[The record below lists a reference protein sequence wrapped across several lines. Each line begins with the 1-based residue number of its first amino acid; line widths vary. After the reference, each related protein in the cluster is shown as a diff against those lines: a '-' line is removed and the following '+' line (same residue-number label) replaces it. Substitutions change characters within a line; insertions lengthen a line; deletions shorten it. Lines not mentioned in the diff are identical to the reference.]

1 VPLAALAA
9 SLGIVVLVA
18 VGGGQA
24 TPQVA
29 VQEPVIVLY
38 AAGAVQDAGSTP
50 VHAGVP
56 ARTDVPVHPATEP
69 RSSSVEPVRSAA
81 PVAGP
86 ITTTIPSRSLVRSL
100 GQDLRIDLAW
110 DPSTVAAATGYR
122 VYRAERADAAFQ
134 SLTPTPV
141 ALPLYSDF
149 LGANDVERWYRVT
162 AVGLD
167 GSEVGLV
174 GTTNGASRAQDDQE
188 FMTSVQQATFRYF
201 WDYAHPQAG
210 LVRERSGGNPDICA
224 TGGTGFG
231 LFAIMIGAQRGFITR
246 AEAVERVNRILTFY
260 DTKAERYHGAFAHWL
275 DGHTG
280 QTVPFSTFDD
290 GGDIVETSFLMQ
302 GMLAVRQYFNRNDP
316 QEITIRETTT
326 RLWEGVEWNWYL
338 RNGRSLYWHWSP
350 NYGWA
355 MDLKIGGGFNET
367 MITYLLAMS
376 SPTHPIPASC
386 YHEGWVGDGTTYVNG
401 SDYYGYTQWVGQTH
415 GGPLFFTHYSFIG
428 LDPRGLKDRYCDY
441 FENNRNISL
450 INRSYCIENPGRFPG
465 YGELVWGLT
474 ASDGPDGY
482 LAHAPGQDNGTIAPT
497 ASISAM
503 PYIPAESL
511 ATMRHLY
518 RTYGAKLW
526 GPMGFKDAFNPG
538 RDWFAT
544 DHLAIDQGPIIC
556 MIENHR
562 TGLCWEQFMK
572 NPEIHSV
579 IAKIAALPETSAG
592 QVAESS
598 AAQAV
603 EGGLVPAAVKP

>member
-1 VPLAALAA
+1 MLPLAVVAVSLVMAVLVSSGGSTGVVAPSPTVVVATAPGANATAA
-9 SLGIVVLVA
+9 STSTVTVRPAVA
-18 VGGGQA
+18 A
-24 TPQVA
+24 PA
-29 VQEPVIVLY
+29 VRP
-38 AAGAVQDAGSTP
+38 AA
-50 VHAGVP
+50 
-56 ARTDVPVHPATEP
+56 
-69 RSSSVEPVRSAA
+69 SVSALA
-81 PVAGP
+81 PVARP
-86 ITTTIPSRSLVRSL
+86 LVRAS
-100 GQDLRIDLAW
+100 GHELRIDLEW
-110 DPSTVAAATGYR
+110 DHPGTVTPIDYHSGYH
-122 VYRAERADAAFQ
+122 VYRAQQADGAFQ
-134 SLTPTPV
+134 RLTTTPV
-141 ALPLYSDF
+141 ALPVFSDF
-149 LGANDVERWYRVT
+149 LDANDVRRWYRVA
-162 AVGLD
+162 AVGRD
-167 GSEVGLV
+167 GKESAIP
-174 GTTNGASRAQDDQE
+174 GTVDAVSRVQDDQE
-188 FMTSVQQATFRYF
+188 FMTSVQRATFRYF
-201 WDYAHPQAG
+201 WDFAHPDSG
-210 LVRERSGGNPDICA
+210 LVRERSGGNPNICA

-231 LFAIMIGAQRGFITR
+231 LFAIMIGVERGFITR
-246 AEAVERVNRILTFY
+246 AAAAERINRILHFY

-275 DGHTG
+275 DGRTG
-280 QTVPFSTFDD
+280 KTVPFSTFDD
-290 GGDIVETSFLMQ
+290 GGDIVETSFLVQ

-316 QEITIRETTT
+316 QEIALRVTATK
-326 RLWEGVEWNWYL
+326 LWESVEWSWYL
-338 RNGRSLYWHWSP
+338 RSPESHSLYWHWSP

-355 MDLKIGGGFNET
+355 MDLKVGGGFNET

-376 SPTHPIPASC
+376 SPTFPIPESS
-386 YHEGWVGDGTTYVNG
+386 YHKGWVGEGTTYVNG

-428 LDPRGLKDRYCDY
+428 LDPRGLKDQYCDY

-482 LAHAPGQDNGTIAPT
+482 LAHAPGVDNGTIAPT

-538 RDWFAT
+538 RDWFAS

-572 NPEIHSV
+572 NPEIHRV
-579 IAKIAALPETSAG
+579 IAKIAAVPEVDAGKVVESAT
-592 QVAESS
+592 A
-598 AAQAV
+598 
-603 EGGLVPAAVKP
+603 P

>member
-1 VPLAALAA
+1 MRRPWRGLLPLAVLAV
-9 SLGIVVLVA
+9 SLVVVGVVSSDGATGVVSPAPTMVEVVAPSPVVA
-18 VGGGQA
+18 VVSLRTSTAQP
-24 TPQVA
+24 TPLARPAPTSVA
-29 VQEPVIVLY
+29 P
-38 AAGAVQDAGSTP
+38 T
-50 VHAGVP
+50 
-56 ARTDVPVHPATEP
+56 
-69 RSSSVEPVRSAA
+69 VR
-81 PVAGP
+81 P
-86 ITTTIPSRSLVRSL
+86 LVRAS
-100 GQDLRIDLAW
+100 GHELRIDLEW
-110 DPSTVAAATGYR
+110 DHPRTGTSRDSHGGYH
-122 VYRAERADAAFQ
+122 VYRADQSNGTFER
-134 SLTPTPV
+134 LTTAPLT
-141 ALPLYSDF
+141 LPLFSDF
-149 LGANDVERWYRVT
+149 LAANDVQRFYRVT
-162 AVGLD
+162 AVASD
-167 GSEVGLV
+167 GSEIGVV
-174 GTTNGASRAQDDQE
+174 GTSAAQSRAQDDQE
-188 FMTSVQQATFRYF
+188 FMTSVQRATFRYF
-201 WDYAHPQAG
+201 WDFAHPDSG
-210 LVRERSGGNPDICA
+210 LVRERSGGNPNICA

-231 LFAIMIGAQRGFITR
+231 LFAIMIGVDRGFITR
-246 AEAVERVNRILTFY
+246 AQAVERINRILHFY

-275 DGHTG
+275 DGRTG
-280 QTVPFSTFDD
+280 KTVPFSTFDD
-290 GGDIVETSFLMQ
+290 GGDIVETSFLVQ

-316 QEITIRETTT
+316 QEIALRVTSTK
-326 RLWEGVEWNWYL
+326 LWESVEWSWYL
-338 RNGRSLYWHWSP
+338 RSPESHSLYWHWSP

-355 MDLKIGGGFNET
+355 MDLKVGGGFNET

-376 SPTHPIPASC
+376 SPTYPIPDNC
-386 YHEGWVGDGTTYVNG
+386 YDKGWVGEGTTYVNG

-450 INRSYCIENPGRFPG
+450 INRSYCIENPGQFPG

-482 LAHAPGQDNGTIAPT
+482 LAHAPGVDNGTIAPT

-538 RDWFAT
+538 RDWFAN

-572 NPEIHSV
+572 NPEIHGV
-579 IAKIAALPETSAG
+579 IAKIAAIPEVDAGKVVESAT
-592 QVAESS
+592 A
-598 AAQAV
+598 
-603 EGGLVPAAVKP
+603 P